1 MHVSKKLPLFI
12 LAGRRVLDKFVY
24 SQLDTSASTREFFD
38 FFTSQKHSSDCFT
51 AMKLFYDDGR
61 SLSTSIFYMTTTI
74 QHRKTAS
81 VVYIVS

>member
-24 SQLDTSASTREFFD
+24 SQLDTSALKSRYFLPNRYYC
-38 FFTSQKHSSDCFT
+38 SDCFT

-61 SLSTSIFYMTTTI
+61 RLRRFSI
-74 QHRKTAS
+74 
-81 VVYIVS
+81 

>member
-24 SQLDTSASTREFFD
+24 SQLDTSASTREFSIFLPV
-38 FFTSQKHSSDCFT
+38 KSSDCFT